1 MVGRQA
7 SSKLAGTLGD
17 VVGTMTPAVVVSATA
32 AASATGWA
40 TAARSVSATGCSTD
54 RRAMVEVTGAVDPSE
69 DGDDDGDEHPTM
81 SITAPASTTRGT
93 RVQERAHTA
102 LPQSSPGG
110 NLRNGDQPAAITAA
124 ESGRAKARSSR
135 QPSSP
140 RMAQASA
147 ESSSVRSSIRWRRA
161 APA

>member
-17 VVGTMTPAVVVSATA
+17 VVGTMTPAVVVSATV
-32 AASATGWA
+32 SATPA
-40 TAARSVSATGCSTD
+40 VSVSATGCGTD
-54 RRAMVEVTGAVDPSE
+54 ARAMVEVTDAAGPSE
-69 DGDDDGDEHPTM
+69 DGDGDGDEHPMM

-124 ESGRAKARSSR
+124 ESGRAEARSSR

-140 RMAQASA
+140 RTAQASA